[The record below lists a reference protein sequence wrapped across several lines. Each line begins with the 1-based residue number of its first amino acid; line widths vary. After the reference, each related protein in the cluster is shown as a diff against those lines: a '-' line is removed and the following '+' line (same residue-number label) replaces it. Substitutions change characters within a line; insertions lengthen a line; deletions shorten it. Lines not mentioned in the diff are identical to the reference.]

1 MSYVLKLG
9 KHFIVATLNYTDSEL
24 IRLTEKF
31 TLEDWNKIRTDAHW
45 LARDS
50 MSYQNI
56 KNAFLLKEVYKYL
69 SMDDYL

>member
-1 MSYVLKLG
+1 MLKLG
-9 KHFIVATLNYTDSEL
+9 GNFIMAGLNYTDSEL
-24 IRLTEKF
+24 MRLTEKF
-31 TLEDWNKIRTDAHW
+31 TLEDWDKIRNDAHW

-50 MSYQNI
+50 MSYQNV

>member
-1 MSYVLKLG
+1 MLKLG
-9 KHFIVATLNYTDSEL
+9 NHFIVASLNYTDSEL
-24 IRLTEKF
+24 MRLTEKF
-31 TLEDWNKIRTDAHW
+31 TLEDWDKIRTDAHW

-50 MSYQNI
+50 MSYQNV